1 MSHRSR
7 QTARV
12 KNLLSLWSAGSEA
25 VASFG
30 TATLHRLRDGRYEL
44 RGGTAADQQEA
55 LDWASFCQHDAVF
68 PVNLAPRLAARRGR
82 AAGRRSTRLV
92 RG

>member
-12 KNLLSLWSAGSEA
+12 KKLFSLWSAGTEA

-30 TATLHRLRDGRYEL
+30 TATLHQSRDGRYEL

-55 LDWASFCQHDAVF
+55 LDWASICQHDAVF
-68 PVNLAPRLAARRGR
+68 PVSLASRLPARRGR
-82 AAGRRSTRLV
+82 AAVRRSMRLV

>member
-1 MSHRSR
+1 MSHQSR

-12 KNLLSLWSAGSEA
+12 KNILSLWSAGTEA

-30 TATLHRLRDGRYEL
+30 TATLHRLSDGRYEL

-55 LDWASFCQHDAVF
+55 LDWASICQHDAVF
-68 PVNLAPRLAARRGR
+68 PVNLASRLPARGGR
-82 AAGRRSTRLV
+82 VAVRRLTRLV

>member
-1 MSHRSR
+1 MSHRR
-7 QTARV
+7 AQTGGV
-12 KNLLSLWSAGSEA
+12 KNILSLWSAGAEA

-55 LDWASFCQHDAVF
+55 LDWASICQHDAVF
-68 PVNLAPRLAARRGR
+68 PVNLACRLPARRGR
-82 AAGRRSTRLV
+82 AAVRRSTRLV
-92 RG
+92 RS